1 MNHGVVAYVLNES
14 FVASSPVPGERKFG
28 GESPKRDDEQESF
41 AQNSSSSMTLPGTV
55 RQLPVDNNSITN
67 DTSKRE
73 SVVTPPDRSV
83 TSTLKK

>member
-1 MNHGVVAYVLNES
+1 MVSSQHTPVGGGNTYNACWACSEAMHHGVAYVLNES

-55 RQLPVDNNSITN
+55 RQLPVD
-67 DTSKRE
+67 KQL
-73 SVVTPPDRSV
+73 P
-83 TSTLKK
+83 